1 MIVRINLHPNRKIKT
16 KTSSSQLVTPIL
28 AVLFLLVVGGCA
40 YMYMTEQD
48 KITVLESEVSKLQG
62 QRDELKKN
70 LSGVEQL
77 KKDIDAFRSLQVTF
91 AKLTALRKGPQYV
104 LNEFSRVLS
113 NPRDVV
119 ARKTANEQ
127 KWVLSWEPDN
137 IIINKWADIGNGQ
150 IQINGTARS
159 MDDITEFWKRMKTSS
174 LMRNV
179 ILGEITSSNNSSLN
193 IKTQTFSFTAE
204 VNFNYQT
211 EKGVAMIES
220 MNTPDTETKKQ

>member
-1 MIVRINLHPNRKIKT
+1 
-16 KTSSSQLVTPIL
+16 
-28 AVLFLLVVGGCA
+28 
-40 YMYMTEQD
+40 MYMTEQD